1 MIWTSILGIIALVG
15 LARVLGFAKNPALD
29 TDTARSVVE
38 AALPGFVATAAAVD
52 PRTRTVTVYQRPDQP
67 TVLDV
72 GDILDGAD
80 VLRGFHLAVRVVF
93 AELDR
98 RG

>member
-29 TDTARSVVE
+29 TDTARTVVE

-52 PRTRTVTVYQRPDQP
+52 PRTRTATVTASDGRVAQ
-67 TVLDV
+67 VMSH
-72 GDILDGAD
+72 GDRW
-80 VLRGFHLAVRVVF
+80 VVRG
-93 AELDR
+93 
-98 RG
+98 

>member
-38 AALPGFVATAAAVD
+38 AALPDFVATAAAVD
-52 PRTRTVTVYQRPDQP
+52 PRTRTAIVTASDGRGAQVMAH
-67 TVLDV
+67 
-72 GDILDGAD
+72 GDRW
-80 VLRGFHLAVRVVF
+80 VVRG
-93 AELDR
+93 
-98 RG
+98 

>member
-38 AALPGFVATAAAVD
+38 DALPGFLAATAEID
-52 PRTRTVTVYQRPDQP
+52 PRSRTATVTAR
-67 TVLDV
+67 
-72 GDILDGAD
+72 DG
-80 VLRGFHLAVRVVF
+80 RTVRVVPHG
-93 AELDR
+93 DR
-98 RG
+98 WVVRA